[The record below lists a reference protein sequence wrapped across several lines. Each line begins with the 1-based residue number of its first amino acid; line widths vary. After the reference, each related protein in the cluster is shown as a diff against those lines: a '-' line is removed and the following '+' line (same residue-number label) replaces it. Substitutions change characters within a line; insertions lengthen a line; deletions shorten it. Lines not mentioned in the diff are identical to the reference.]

1 MFISF
6 ILIKEKSVSR
16 LKLNFHWET
25 QLIILAKSLFSLLA
39 DVFMSCVAKN
49 KDFACRD
56 LKSVTRS

>member
-25 QLIILAKSLFSLLA
+25 QLIILAKPLFSLLA
-39 DVFMSCVAKN
+39 DLLMSCVTKN
-49 KDFACRD
+49 KYFACRD
-56 LKSVTRS
+56 SLVLEDY